1 MILIKIHKKRRLKK
15 KDLIIM
21 SKYLLEIG
29 TEELPYKFID
39 AGQEQLKA
47 AFEKLLK
54 ENEIGFSSVKT
65 YGTPRRLTVIID
77 GLNEKQPDTVKTVRG
92 PIANIAFDENGNL
105 TQAGLGFARKNGV
118 EPSALYKEDNYV
130 HAKIE
135 KKGKLTR
142 DVLAENIENLVL
154 KMQGPYFMR
163 WAGLDVKFQR
173 PVRWVVSLF
182 DNDELKIKIADVESS
197 RFSRGHRFASSKVEI
212 KNPDNYENALF
223 DAKVIVDGEKRK
235 EKIIS
240 SAKAEAEKIG
250 AQVVLDEELVK
261 EVTNITEW
269 PVPVVCNFDKNY
281 LNVPEKVTVTVMAT
295 HQRYFPLYKDGKLI
309 NSFIT
314 TTNFLGNDFE
324 NIKAGNE
331 RVVKARLDDAVFFF
345 NEDTKKPFESNLEGL
360 KGVTFQKG
368 MGSMYDK
375 TYRILEL
382 SKYIAKELGKESKT
396 IERTALL
403 CKADLVT
410 SLVFEFTELQ
420 GFIGSDYA
428 FNSGEAPQVVQGI
441 KEHYYP
447 LGADSELAESIEGQV
462 VGLADKIDTI
472 CAVFAEGKKPTGS
485 ADPLGVRRATL
496 GILKTIIQKDLKVNL
511 TELIKKSI
519 SILPVKVEAPQ
530 KLYEEVKNF
539 FEQRLSIYY
548 NDKYSHD
555 VVEACLSNKDALS
568 DLGDFALRLEVVEKI
583 KKLPEFAP
591 VNEAAN
597 RIIRIARADSN
608 SPDKALFNSPF
619 ETQLMEC
626 ITSIN
631 ADNLEYEKLFGELT
645 KAVPVINEFF
655 DNVLVMDKDEKIK
668 ENRLKLLALAKEKFE
683 KLADFSKI
691 NG

>member
-1 MILIKIHKKRRLKK
+1 
-15 KDLIIM
+15 M

-39 AGQEQLKA
+39 AGQEQLKT

-54 ENEIGFSSVKT
+54 ENEIAFSNVKT
-65 YGTPRRLTVIID
+65 YGTPRRLTVIVD
-77 GLNEKQPDTVKTVRG
+77 GLNEKQPDTEKTVKG

-130 HAKIE
+130 WAKIE
-135 KKGKLTR
+135 KKGKLTK

-163 WAGLDVKFQR
+163 WADLDAKFQR
-173 PVRWVVSLF
+173 PIRWVVSLF
-182 DNDELKIKIADVESS
+182 DSDELKIKIADVESS

-212 KNPDNYENALF
+212 KNPDAYENALYE
-223 DAKVIVDGEKRK
+223 AKVIVDEEKRK

-240 SAKAEAEKIG
+240 SAKSEAEKIG
-250 AQVVLDEELVK
+250 AQVVLDDELVK

-269 PVPVVCNFDKNY
+269 PVPVVCSFDKNY
-281 LNVPEKVTVTVMAT
+281 LNIPEKVTVTVMAT
-295 HQRYFPLYKDGKLI
+295 HQRYFPLYKDGKLL

-314 TTNFLGNDFE
+314 TTNFLGNDFA

-375 TYRILEL
+375 TYRILDL
-382 SKYIAKELGKESKT
+382 SKYIAKELKIDSKT

-428 FNSGEAPQVVQGI
+428 LNSGEAPEVVQGI

-462 VGLADKIDTI
+462 VGIADKIDTI

-496 GILKTIIQKDLKVNL
+496 GILKTVIQKNL
-511 TELIKKSI
+511 QINVSELIKKSI
-519 SILPVKVEAPQ
+519 SLLPVKVDAPE
-530 KLYEEVKNF
+530 KLYDEVKNF
-539 FEQRLSIYY
+539 FEQRLSIFY
-548 NDKYSHD
+548 NDKYAHD
-555 VVEACLSNKDALS
+555 VVEACLSNKNALC
-568 DLGDFALRLEVVEKI
+568 DLTDFAKRLEVVDRI
-583 KKLPEFAP
+583 KKLPEFSQ

-597 RIIRIARADSN
+597 RIIRIAKTDSI
-608 SPDKALFNSPF
+608 SPDKALFNSPY
-619 ETQLMEC
+619 EAKLMEC
-626 ITSIN
+626 ISAID
-631 ADNLEYEKLFGELT
+631 ADNLDYDKLFGEFV

-655 DNVLVMDKDEKIK
+655 DQVLVMDKDEKIK
-668 ENRLKLLALAKEKFE
+668 ENRLRLLAFAKAKFE
-683 KLADFSKI
+683 KLADFAKI

>member
-1 MILIKIHKKRRLKK
+1 
-15 KDLIIM
+15 M

-54 ENEIGFSSVKT
+54 ENEIEFSSIIT
-65 YGTPRRLTVIID
+65 YGTPRRLTVIIE
-77 GLNEKQPDTVKTVRG
+77 GLNEKQPDTVKTVKG
-92 PIANIAFDENGNL
+92 PIAHIAFDEQGNL
-105 TQAGLGFARKNGV
+105 TQAGQGFARKNGV
-118 EPSALYKEDNYV
+118 EPSALFKEDNYV
-130 HAKIE
+130 WAKIE
-135 KKGKLTR
+135 KKGKLTK

-163 WAGLDVKFQR
+163 WAELDVKFQR
-173 PVRWVVSLF
+173 PIRWVVSLF
-182 DNDELKIKIADVESS
+182 DNDELKIKIADIDSS
-197 RFSRGHRFASSKVEI
+197 RYSRGHRFASSKVEI
-212 KNPDNYENALF
+212 KNPDSYENALYE
-223 DAKVIVDGEKRK
+223 AKVIVNEDKRK
-235 EKIIS
+235 ERIVS
-240 SAKAEAEKIG
+240 CAKSEAEKIG
-250 AQVVLDEELVK
+250 AQVVMDDELVK

-281 LNVPEKVTVTVMAT
+281 LNVPEKVTVTVMAS

-375 TYRILEL
+375 TFRILDL
-382 SKYIAKELGKESKT
+382 SKYIAKELGIESKT

-428 FNSGEAPQVVQGI
+428 FNSGEASEVVQGI

-447 LGADSELAESIEGQV
+447 LGSDSELAESIEGQV

-496 GILKTIIQKDLKVNL
+496 GILKTVIQKGLKINIS
-511 TELIKKSI
+511 ELIKKSV
-519 SILPVKVEAPQ
+519 SLLPVKIEEPE

-555 VVEACLSNKDALS
+555 VVEACLSNKDALA
-568 DLGDFALRLEVVEKI
+568 DLTDFAKRLEVIDRI
-583 KKLPEFAP
+583 KKLPEFAS

-597 RIIRIARADSN
+597 RIIRIAKTDFN
-608 SPDKALFNSPF
+608 LPDKALFNSSY
-619 ETQLMEC
+619 ENRLMEC
-626 ITSIN
+626 ITAID
-631 ADNLEYEKLFGELT
+631 ADNLDYDKLFGELT
-645 KAVPVINEFF
+645 KAVPVINDFF

-668 ENRLKLLALAKEKFE
+668 ENRLNLLSIAKRKFE
-683 KLADFSKI
+683 KLADFAKI